1 MGEADTLARM
11 ERMYR
16 PQIGF
21 YDLTRKPYLLGR
33 DRLIATMP
41 LAPGDLVC
49 EVGCGT
55 GRNLARLARR
65 DPSLRLFGLDA
76 SAAMLERAKLRTKAQ
91 LARGLAEQL
100 DPAVHFGIAARFDR
114 IVFSYSLSMIP
125 DWRGPSPGRWPR
137 CGRAARSP
145 SSTSATR
152 RAGPLLQAAAP
163 RLAPALRRRS
173 RRWPRHPS
181 PVARCHRRR
190 ARRTFG
196 RRRRLRPARTLPQEG
211 LGGFGLQVGDDVSQR
226 RPLQLALEC
235 RLGAAEHAGEHA
247 LDVAT
252 DGTTGARMVM
262 DGEGLGR
269 LDRGPEILERDALGR
284 AGQDRSTRGA
294 APCSHQ
300 PGPSQSRDDSADDHR
315 IGVDQMRD
323 RSRGQ
328 ALRPRARA
336 GQCGRPSRIGSFR
349 A

>member
-125 DWRGPSPGRWPR
+125 DWRGALARALASLRPGGTIAIVDFGDQKGWTAPSSCCSAPGSGSSASFPSMASSPISGRSMPPAPGASNFRPSP
-137 CGRAARSP
+137 AVTP
-145 SSTSATR
+145 SSHSSTR
-152 RAGPLLQAAAP
+152 RI
-163 RLAPALRRRS
+163 
-173 RRWPRHPS
+173 
-181 PVARCHRRR
+181 
-190 ARRTFG
+190 
-196 RRRRLRPARTLPQEG
+196 RRLRPAG
-211 LGGFGLQVGDDVSQR
+211 R
-226 RPLQLALEC
+226 RRRQP
-235 RLGAAEHAGEHA
+235 
-247 LDVAT
+247 AT
-252 DGTTGARMVM
+252 SASARARVPP
-262 DGEGLGR
+262 R
-269 LDRGPEILERDALGR
+269 RGR
-284 AGQDRSTRGA
+284 ARR
-294 APCSHQ
+294 
-300 PGPSQSRDDSADDHR
+300 
-315 IGVDQMRD
+315 
-323 RSRGQ
+323 
-328 ALRPRARA
+328 RARA
-336 GQCGRPSRIGSFR
+336 RCCDRRDNRRSDGHGWRRARAPRPRP
-349 A
+349 